1 MVIKKKRSVFL
12 DRDGVLIE
20 SKIENGK
27 PIAISHHRDVKLL
40 DGVREAIALLMEADY
55 ELVVVTNQPDISRG
69 SLSWTELEEIHTE
82 ISKSTKLNSFYVC
95 PHTDSDSCM
104 CRKPMPGLLLRA
116 AKDLDLDLGKSYL
129 VGDRW
134 RDIEAG
140 QAVGCNCFFI
150 DYNYAEREPT
160 RPFRQVESLLHAA
173 KMILSEGNLVA

>member
-1 MVIKKKRSVFL
+1 MVIKKKPTVFL

-27 PIAISHHRDVKLL
+27 PIAISHHGEVKILS
-40 DGVREAIALLMEADY
+40 GVIEAIALLMEADY

-69 SLSWTELEEIHTE
+69 CLSWMELENIHKE
-82 ISKSTKLNSFYVC
+82 ISRSTRLQAFYVC
-95 PHTDSDSCM
+95 PHADSDSCM

-140 QAVGCNCFFI
+140 QAVGCSCFFI
-150 DYNYAEREPT
+150 DYNYAEREPAH
-160 RPFRQVESLLHAA
+160 PFRQVESLLHAA
-173 KMILSEGNLVA
+173 KIILSERNLVE